1 MIGFMITALKLIFP
15 LGFLIFIHEGGHF
28 IVAKLCKVK
37 VNEFAIGFGPTI
49 WKKKKGETLYAL
61 RLIPLGGFVSM
72 EGEEERSDNEGSF
85 SKASIPKRIAIVL
98 AGGMVNII
106 FGLLV
111 YFVLVSSMGN
121 YVSQR
126 VEVVDE
132 NYGAAKAGIM
142 ANDEIKKINGTKIR
156 NRNDITEMLEKSKGE
171 ELTITVER
179 DNELIDVKVT
189 PTAIPNK
196 DTGIYLGAS
205 GEELTTEIV
214 AIDSDSPA
222 QKSGLEVNDV
232 ILKVDGKDV
241 EGDPY
246 KVVDYIKENETDNC
260 IFTIQRGE
268 ETKEISLTP
277 DIVYTYMLGIQFAKA
292 ENNFI
297 NNIYYGFWDTV
308 DFSVSIID
316 NLKMLFSGNVDANQL
331 MGPVGISGVVANTT
345 GISDFIY
352 IIALISL
359 SLGVTNLL
367 PFPPLDGGKVVIYLI
382 EAVRRKPMKEN
393 TEIAIQMFG
402 FAILIALSI
411 YVTYN
416 DILRIF

>member
-1 MIGFMITALKLIFP
+1 MIGFIITALKVIFL

-246 KVVDYIKENETDNC
+246 KVVEYIKENETDNC

>member
-1 MIGFMITALKLIFP
+1 MIGFIITALKVIFL

-111 YFVLVSSMGN
+111 YFILVSSMGN

-142 ANDEIKKINGTKIR
+142 TNDEIKKINGTKIR

-246 KVVDYIKENETDNC
+246 KVVEYIKENETDNC

>member
-1 MIGFMITALKLIFP
+1 MITFLIAAIKIIIL
-15 LGFLIFIHEGGHF
+15 LGFLILIHEAGHL
-28 IVAKLCKVK
+28 IVAKLCKVT

-111 YFVLVSSMGN
+111 YFILVSSMGN

-246 KVVDYIKENETDNC
+246 KVVEYIKENETDNC

>member
-1 MIGFMITALKLIFP
+1 MIGFIITALKVIFL

-49 WKKKKGETLYAL
+49 WKKKKGDTLYAL

-142 ANDEIKKINGTKIR
+142 VNDEIKEINGTKIR

-222 QKSGLEVNDV
+222 QKSGLELNDV

-246 KVVDYIKENETDNC
+246 KVVEYIKENETDNC

-382 EAVRRKPMKEN
+382 EAVRRKTMKEN

>member
-1 MIGFMITALKLIFP
+1 MIGFIITALKVIFL

-111 YFVLVSSMGN
+111 YFILVSSMGN

-132 NYGAAKAGIM
+132 NYGAAKEGIM

-246 KVVDYIKENETDNC
+246 KVVEYIKENETDNC

>member
-1 MIGFMITALKLIFP
+1 MIGFIITALKVIFL

-111 YFVLVSSMGN
+111 YFILVSSMGN

-246 KVVDYIKENETDNC
+246 KVVEYIKENETDNC

-277 DIVYTYMLGIQFAKA
+277 DIVYTYMLGIQFAQA

>member
-1 MIGFMITALKLIFP
+1 MIGFIITALKVIFL
-15 LGFLIFIHEGGHF
+15 LGFLIFIHECGHF

-111 YFVLVSSMGN
+111 YFILVSSMGN

-142 ANDEIKKINGTKIR
+142 TNDEIKKINGTKIR

-246 KVVDYIKENETDNC
+246 KVVEYIKENETDNC

>member
-1 MIGFMITALKLIFP
+1 MIGFIITALKVIFL

-111 YFVLVSSMGN
+111 YFILVSSMGN

-246 KVVDYIKENETDNC
+246 KVVEYIKENETDNC

-382 EAVRRKPMKEN
+382 ESVRRKPMKEN

>member
-1 MIGFMITALKLIFP
+1 MIGFIITALKVIFL

-111 YFVLVSSMGN
+111 YFILVSSMGN

-205 GEELTTEIV
+205 VEELTTEIV

-246 KVVDYIKENETDNC
+246 KVVEYIKENETDNC

>member
-1 MIGFMITALKLIFP
+1 MIGFIITALKVIFL

-28 IVAKLCKVK
+28 IVAKLCKIK

-111 YFVLVSSMGN
+111 YFILVSSMGN

-189 PTAIPNK
+189 PTAILNK

-246 KVVDYIKENETDNC
+246 KVVEYIKENETDNC

>member
-1 MIGFMITALKLIFP
+1 MIGFIITALKVIFL

-111 YFVLVSSMGN
+111 YFILVSSMGN

-246 KVVDYIKENETDNC
+246 KVVEYIKENETDNC

>member
-1 MIGFMITALKLIFP
+1 MIGFIITALKVIFL
-15 LGFLIFIHEGGHF
+15 LGFLIFIHECGHF

-111 YFVLVSSMGN
+111 YFILVSSMGN

-246 KVVDYIKENETDNC
+246 KVVEYIKENETDNC

>member
-1 MIGFMITALKLIFP
+1 MIGFIITALKVIFL

-132 NYGAAKAGIM
+132 NYGAAKAGVM

-214 AIDSDSPA
+214 AIDSDSSA

-246 KVVDYIKENETDNC
+246 KVVEYIKENETDNC

>member
-1 MIGFMITALKLIFP
+1 MIGFIITALKVIFL

-28 IVAKLCKVK
+28 MVAKLCKVK

-111 YFVLVSSMGN
+111 YFILVSSMGN

-246 KVVDYIKENETDNC
+246 KVVEYIKENETDNC

>member
-1 MIGFMITALKLIFP
+1 MIGFIITALKVIFL
-15 LGFLIFIHEGGHF
+15 LGFLIFIHECGHF

-85 SKASIPKRIAIVL
+85 SKASIPKRIAIVS

-111 YFVLVSSMGN
+111 YFILVSSMGN

-142 ANDEIKKINGTKIR
+142 TNDEIKKINGTKIR

-246 KVVDYIKENETDNC
+246 KVVEYIKENETDNC